1 MKKILINAY
10 MNLNLGDDLFLKIL
24 FDRYADVNWVLETKI
39 KNYKKIYKKYKN
51 VKIYNFLPRLK
62 KKLKIQGGYNIINGY
77 DALLFIGGSIFIQNK
92 NWQNLLECRSKLIA
106 TFTNNKKPFFV
117 IGSNFGP
124 YTDKKFLEGYKLL
137 LSKAQDVCFR
147 EFYSYNK
154 FKEYKNIRLEPDIVF
169 QLEAKK
175 IDKKK
180 NSIGISMIELEDRTD
195 LNLDKYKKI
204 YLIKIKDI
212 VEQGIKEG
220 FNFTFFSFCEQ
231 QGDLKIINE
240 VVNLIDKKYIEQI
253 SIVNY
258 DGNIENFLLKFE
270 SMENIIGTRFH
281 ACILSQVYSQ
291 GLYPI
296 IYSDKTYNVLKDIG
310 LDKEYTYIKDLYK
323 LDVKHLLNIISNNKL
338 EDTNIFKKAEKQF
351 EMLDKYILANDRAKP
366 SR

>member
-1 MKKILINAY
+1 MKKILVDAY
-10 MNLNLGDDLFLKIL
+10 MNLNFGDDLFLKIL
-24 FDRYADVNWVLETKI
+24 FDRYTDINWVLETRKR
-39 KNYKKIYKKYKN
+39 IYKKVYKNYKN
-51 VKIYNFLPRLK
+51 VKIHNFLYRLK
-62 KKLKIQGGYNIINGY
+62 KRLKIQEGYNIINRY
-77 DALLFIGGSIFIQNK
+77 DALVFIGGSIFMQDK
-92 NWQNLLECRSKLIA
+92 SWQNFLEYRNKLTE
-106 TFTNNKKPFFV
+106 TFINNNKPFFV

-147 EFYSYNK
+147 EMYSYNK
-154 FKEYKNIRLEPDIVF
+154 FKEYKNIRVEPDIVF
-169 QLEAKK
+169 QLKAKK

-180 NSIGISMIELEDRTD
+180 NSIGISMIELDRTD
-195 LNLDKYKKI
+195 LNLDKYKKV

-220 FNFTFFSFCEQ
+220 FNFTFFSFCEP

-240 VVNLIDKKYIEQI
+240 VVNLIDKKYTEQI

-281 ACILSQVYSQ
+281 ACILSQVFSQ

-310 LDKEYTYIKDLYK
+310 LDKEYTYIKDLDK
-323 LDVKHLLNIISNNKL
+323 LDVNHLLNIISNNKL

-351 EMLDKYILANDRAKP
+351 EGLDNYIEK
-366 SR
+366 